1 MRQWNRLSLG
11 ILCVLT
17 TCTVAQAAD
26 MVCGDLS
33 GLKHPEYSTMQDTA
47 LPGCYLIP
55 KNQTQAQRQLYQ
67 STAEKRYLN
76 VTNELLAMKD
86 AAGIA
91 QVDAMIALEK
101 AAQDALQEILND
113 PVCKATPAQIKTQ
126 LEQDAAVV
134 QADINA
140 ATNIATIKTAMTTM
154 TTHIYSMFNKS
165 IKCMLIRTGG
175 GQ

>member
-1 MRQWNRLSLG
+1 ML
-11 ILCVLT
+11 VL
-17 TCTVAQAAD
+17 VATATLAHASD

-33 GLKHPEYSTMQDTA
+33 GLKHPEYSTMVDTA

-91 QVDAMIALEK
+91 QVDAIIAAEH

-126 LEQDAAVV
+126 LEQDAAQV
-134 QADINA
+134 QADITA
-140 ATNIATIKTAMTTM
+140 ATNIATAKTAMTTM
-154 TTHIYSMFNKS
+154 TNHIYALFNKS